1 MYCKYWRWC
10 KMSIRNFK
18 GIWYYSFMVEGKRY
32 YGTCRDQSGQP
43 VKTERA
49 ALACEKEQRANLGN
63 VRANKSVKALVE
75 NYREELTGSRAIP
88 LREAYERSRRKPRKR
103 TPGTGRQAIKQR
115 HWQDF
120 LAYMEDNYPE
130 VTHLAAVARHH
141 AENYVASLTTYG
153 KYTIRKP
160 GERREAHPL
169 AGATVKDYLTTI
181 TEVFTLLADDA
192 GIVSNPFANIPKPS
206 LQTENRQPF
215 TPDELETIKENL
227 DDFTR
232 PLFTIAFSTALREGD
247 ICTLKWSEVD
257 LENLVICRGKMRKTQ
272 VGVDIPIMPPLA
284 VYLAELQEKRTGKGE
299 YDKYVLPLHAEMY
312 LHNPSGVSYRV
323 KTFLEEKC
331 HIVTTV
337 KPAGRNR
344 AVSVKDLHSCRHS
357 FCYYAG
363 LYGIPMNVVQGI
375 VGHLTPEMTKLYSN
389 HASLEAKREKMQLLP
404 DFLNLADGTNQ
415 HLLGDCSRDPEILDL
430 LKKIPRRYASELKM
444 VLDVFSKANTRT
456 IIELRQRLTE

>member
-1 MYCKYWRWC
+1 
-10 KMSIRNFK
+10 MSLDYKN
-18 GIWYYSFMVEGKRY
+18 GTWYYDFMVAGQRY
-32 YGTCRDQSGQP
+32 RGTCLDASGQP
-43 VKTERA
+43 ARSERTA
-49 ALACEKEQRANLGN
+49 RAYENAQRAKVGN
-63 VRANKSVKALVE
+63 IRSIKSTKALLE
-75 NYREELTGSRAIP
+75 NYREELTGSKAIP
-88 LREAYERSRRKPRKR
+88 LREAYKRSLEKPRKR
-103 TPGTGRQAIKQR
+103 SPGTARQRIKQR

-120 LAYMEDNYPE
+120 LTFMEDNYPD
-130 VTHLAAVARHH
+130 VTHIAAVSRQH
-141 AENYVASLTTYG
+141 AEKYVASLTTYG
-153 KYTIRKP
+153 KYEIRKA
-160 GERREAHPL
+160 GKLRVAHPL
-169 AGATVKDYLTTI
+169 AGATIKDYLTTI

-192 GIVSNPFANIPKPS
+192 GTVSNPFENIPRPS

-232 PLFTIAFSTALREGD
+232 PLFTIAFLTALREGD

-284 VYLAELQEKRTGKGE
+284 EYFGELKEKRTDKGE
-299 YDKYVLPLHAEMY
+299 YAEYVLPLHAEMY

-363 LYGIPMNVVQGI
+363 LYGIPMNIVQGI

-404 DFLNLADGTNQ
+404 DFLNLADGAEPQ
-415 HLLGDCSRDPEILDL
+415 PFGDCSHDPEIIAL
-430 LKKIPRRYASELKM
+430 LKKIPRRYADEVKQ
-444 VLDVFSKANTRT
+444 VLEVMSTASPRDIVEMR
-456 IIELRQRLTE
+456 RQLTS